1 MMLLQRK
8 NLKKTILR
16 HSFMYKKNALL
27 KYTVNFYEYFVDN
40 ELKLLVKIIKAP
52 FY

>member
-1 MMLLQRK
+1 MLFQTK
-8 NLKKTILR
+8 NLKKKLYLDIVLCT
-16 HSFMYKKNALL
+16 KNPLL